1 MLCSLN
7 QLYDSSVLRKC
18 ACLYSHTC
26 VKNVSDI
33 NIVFI
38 LSIPSTKFQKTNV
51 ELFYIVCCVFVL
63 LIVFAPLLQYY
74 VVLNCYAV
82 VSIIILSPHI
92 YTTMFFF
99 ILYLGV
105 KRSLKCN
112 TYTDAIHPANA
123 NMCCSQ
129 FALALNSALQS

>member
-7 QLYDSSVLRKC
+7 QLYNSSVLRKC

-33 NIVFI
+33 NIAFI

-51 ELFYIVCCVFVL
+51 ELFHIVCCVFVL
-63 LIVFAPLLQYY
+63 LIIFAPLLQYY
-74 VVLNCYAV
+74 VVLNCYAE
-82 VSIIILSPHI
+82 VSIIILSPI
-92 YTTMFFF
+92 YTQQFL

-129 FALALNSALQS
+129 